1 MVALGKSLAQ
11 RLHGCGAILARIVA
25 GSISSTLVAVS
36 LPLLLMS
43 FLLVVFEY
51 YAFAVLLLAVPFVAI
66 VGATHGFFSGVWKFL
81 SEEGSPGMRLD
92 DSRHAPMSVTLL
104 RTFAVGALLGMLLAV
119 SLDYFLGFSE
129 QHEGGLFIMYGIPV
143 FSALGGVLGW
153 LTTGMFLG
161 AKAIFSA
168 MQTQLSRAR
177 RKPDSTLRE

>member
-1 MVALGKSLAQ
+1 
-11 RLHGCGAILARIVA
+11 
-25 GSISSTLVAVS
+25 
-36 LPLLLMS
+36 
-43 FLLVVFEY
+43 
-51 YAFAVLLLAVPFVAI
+51 
-66 VGATHGFFSGVWKFL
+66 
-81 SEEGSPGMRLD
+81 MRLD